1 MEKANEKGIIFLLV
15 DPGFANRR
23 LKRFKPIGNLLL
35 KAFPS
40 VKDDLKKAS
49 LKYEPISYMVSV
61 FFSSFLYSVL
71 LSIIS
76 SQLVFLRTGD
86 LSQALTLFLE
96 VFFGVALL
104 FLVILVKYPKILAQK
119 RADEIDKHL
128 IFAVKDLLL
137 HTGTGAPLYNAIVN
151 VSKSE
156 YGEISDSFKEAI
168 LRINAGK
175 SIDNAIEEVAKE
187 TDSEFFNKVSWQI
200 VNTIR
205 SGGNLRESLNSII
218 NELTQNQ
225 RARISSYANELNLW
239 SLIYMLFAV
248 AIPTIGMTMMI
259 ILSSFA
265 DMGVNEITITAF
277 VGITVVVQVIII
289 NMIKARRPAVEF

>member
-1 MEKANEKGIIFLLV
+1 MDSRKDNGIIFILV
-15 DPGFANRR
+15 DPSFSKKR
-23 LKRFKPIGNLLL
+23 LKRFKNIGSFLL

-40 VKDDLKKAS
+40 IPSDLKKAS
-49 LKYEPISYMVSV
+49 LKYEAIPYMISV
-61 FFSSFLYSVL
+61 FFSSLLYGVLFSV
-71 LSIIS
+71 IS
-76 SQLVFLRTGD
+76 SQLVFLRTKEIT
-86 LSQALTLFLE
+86 QTIILFLQ

-104 FLVILVKYPKILAQK
+104 FFIILTKYPKILAQK

-137 HTGTGAPLYNAIVN
+137 HTATGAPLYNAIVN
-151 VSKSE
+151 VSKSD
-156 YGEISDSFKEAI
+156 YGEISDCFKEAI

-175 SIDNAIEEVAKE
+175 SIDNAMEEVAKE

-205 SGGNLRESLNSII
+205 SGGNLKESLNSII

-277 VGITVVVQVIII
+277 VAITVIVQVIII